1 MRMKEYIEKLISQI
15 RCKKAR
21 PYIANEIRNHI
32 EDQIAENKTNGMS
45 EEEAEKNAVTDMGD
59 PVEVGIS
66 MDKIHKPK
74 MAWSVVVIVG
84 IISILAVIIQ
94 WSIIQTSK
102 NCHFELNPNALYT
115 LSLSKFIGS
124 IVAGIFVMSMIYF
137 IDYTVIAKFSQI
149 IGFVMITMAMWA
161 LFYGAPINGAQY
173 YVFGSLGFSTASFM
187 MLFVP
192 IYGAI
197 LYKYRGGGIGA
208 VLKCIIWLLI
218 PTVIVFRIP
227 NLVGACIVMISM
239 LVQLSMAIAKG
250 WFKVN
255 IKVVLVGLWSVFLL
269 LPMVCLFGM
278 YSLHM
283 LAAYQ
288 EARIKALLSFNQK
301 GGYIS
306 SVISDYVKNIA
317 LWGKSQKDIYGNLPD
332 LNRDYVYAYI
342 LNNYGMIAGIIVVVI
357 LAALII
363 FIFGTVMKQKNEL
376 GFSMGT
382 GCGMILLMSSVINIF
397 GAIGILPPSSS
408 FLPFFSAGG
417 SNMILSYALIG
428 IVISIYR
435 YKDVYPKDVTDK
447 LTIKRKLDINL

>member
-1 MRMKEYIEKLISQI
+1 MRMEEYIEKLISQI

-102 NCHFELNPNALYT
+102 NCDFELNPNALYT

-137 IDYTVIAKFSQI
+137 IDYTVIAKFSKI
-149 IGFVMITMAMWA
+149 IGFVMITMAMCT

-173 YVFGSLGFSTASFM
+173 YVFGRLGFSTASFM

-197 LYKYRGGGIGA
+197 LYKYRGGGIGSL
-208 VLKCIIWLLI
+208 LKCIIWLVI
-218 PTVIVFRIP
+218 PTIIVFRIP

-239 LVQLSMAIAKG
+239 LVQLSMSIAKG

-255 IKVVLVGLWSVFLL
+255 IKVVLCGLWSVFLL

-301 GGYIS
+301 GDYIS
-306 SVISDYVKNIA
+306 SVISDYAKNIA
-317 LWGKSQKDIYGNLPD
+317 LWGKSQKDIFGNLPD

-376 GFSMGT
+376 GFAMGT

-447 LTIKRKLDINL
+447 LTTKRKLDINL